1 MARPL
6 LAPAPSSPPV
16 PARPP
21 SFSIVITA
29 YEVAPYL
36 REAVGSALEQ
46 TLPAADVVVVDDGSS
61 DDVDGALAPYRDRI
75 TLVRQVNQ
83 GPGAAKLA
91 GARAASGDFVAF
103 LDGDDVYL
111 PQRLEAL
118 AEAAA
123 ARPDLDVL
131 QTDAW
136 VESGGERL
144 RRVYD
149 ETWEFEVADQRRGIL
164 TRCFVLGHASARRA
178 LLVALDGSDRTTLD
192 DWECW
197 IRLILDGARA
207 GCVQEP
213 LSVYRVRPGSLSTGR
228 TSLYRRGTATLRK
241 FEQEPGLSDAERAA
255 LVQARIEWSR
265 LLTLELAR
273 DALHAG
279 DRGAARPLL
288 KRIVR
293 SRGYDPR
300 ARAKALISLLAPGVA
315 RRLLAERAANEWVGA
330 GGVRVARE
338 TA

>member
-6 LAPAPSSPPV
+6 LAPAPSSPPA
-16 PARPP
+16 PAAAP

-36 REAVGSALEQ
+36 GEAVRSALEQ

-91 GARAASGDFVAF
+91 GARAASGEFVSF

-149 ETWEFEVADQRRGIL
+149 ETWEFEVDDQRRGIL
-164 TRCFVLGHASARRA
+164 TRCFVLGHAAARRA

-241 FEQEPGLSDAERAA
+241 FEAEPGLSEAERTA
-255 LVQARIEWSR
+255 LVQTRSEWSR

-279 DRGAARPLL
+279 DRRAARPLL

-300 ARAKALISLLAPGVA
+300 ARLKALISLLAPGVA
-315 RRLLAERAANEWVGA
+315 RRLLAERAAKEWVGA
-330 GGVRVARE
+330 GGMRVSR
-338 TA
+338 